1 MVEEDPE
8 KLNKLFEDYRVEYQK
23 VQAEED
29 EAKDKKRRK
38 LEEIEDE
45 LMGTQNAKRT
55 AELYQEYM
63 EEHKRTNREGEMQE
77 EASGSRDPASYAEP
91 EVMHIDQVMM
101 EEWPGQEKKWDDD
114 VNYYVKK
121 IRHVSDDEEEYAW
134 DDVNNF
140 ELPMKLVREARKE
153 EMKHMMQKICKVVKR
168 SEAHRVTGR
177 GPISTKWV
185 DTDKSHGNGEMLV
198 RSRWVARDFKT
209 KGEKD
214 REDLFS
220 ATPPLEIIRYLL
232 SRQATRRRDGKERKT
247 LYIDVK
253 KAHLVPKCTQDVYVE
268 LPAEAGAQADECGKL
283 DYWLYGCRPAAQAW
297 EEDYAG
303 AFEEAGFRRPASCP
317 VVFSHL
323 QRDLIGAVHGDD
335 FVFVGLDEDLDFVE
349 DLLKS
354 KYDLKVR
361 GRLGSGEND
370 KKSID
375 MLGRTIKLHDWGI
388 TWEGDDRHRKLIM
401 EQFGFDKDSKILTK
415 NGYKDEEDEEKSPH
429 KLNKH
434 ECKEYRTLAA
444 RMNYMAQDNLVIQF
458 AAKEVCRRMAS
469 PDEEDFAR
477 AKRLARFIAGV
488 KTVEWE
494 YPWQEEEETRVL
506 RVLADSDWAGCRRT
520 RRSTSGGVMM
530 IGQHPLKTWSVTQ
543 ITVATSSA
551 EAELYAMSEGASRG
565 LGMKT
570 ILQELN
576 VEMSLLVIWTDSA
589 AAKAFVSTRGLGRM
603 RHLEVKDLWMQELV
617 RNGRMKILK
626 VRGDRNPAD
635 VLTKYLDRATLVS
648 VSALGGFRV
657 VPAGD

>member
-1 MVEEDPE
+1 
-8 KLNKLFEDYRVEYQK
+8 
-23 VQAEED
+23 
-29 EAKDKKRRK
+29 
-38 LEEIEDE
+38 
-45 LMGTQNAKRT
+45 
-55 AELYQEYM
+55 
-63 EEHKRTNREGEMQE
+63 
-77 EASGSRDPASYAEP
+77 
-91 EVMHIDQVMM
+91 
-101 EEWPGQEKKWDDD
+101 
-114 VNYYVKK
+114 
-121 IRHVSDDEEEYAW
+121 
-134 DDVNNF
+134 
-140 ELPMKLVREARKE
+140 
-153 EMKHMMQKICKVVKR
+153 
-168 SEAHRVTGR
+168 
-177 GPISTKWV
+177 
-185 DTDKSHGNGEMLV
+185 
-198 RSRWVARDFKT
+198 
-209 KGEKD
+209 
-214 REDLFS
+214 
-220 ATPPLEIIRYLL
+220 
-232 SRQATRRRDGKERKT
+232 
-247 LYIDVK
+247 
-253 KAHLVPKCTQDVYVE
+253 
-268 LPAEAGAQADECGKL
+268 
-283 DYWLYGCRPAAQAW
+283 
-297 EEDYAG
+297 
-303 AFEEAGFRRPASCP
+303 
-317 VVFSHL
+317 
-323 QRDLIGAVHGDD
+323 
-335 FVFVGLDEDLDFVE
+335 
-349 DLLKS
+349 
-354 KYDLKVR
+354 
-361 GRLGSGEND
+361 
-370 KKSID
+370 
-375 MLGRTIKLHDWGI
+375 
-388 TWEGDDRHRKLIM
+388 M

-415 NGYKDEEDEEKSPH
+415 NGYKEEEDEEKSPQ
-429 KLNKH
+429 KLNKQ

-458 AAKEVCRRMAS
+458 AAKEVCRRMSS

-543 ITVATSSA
+543 VTVATSSA